1 MDDVRK
7 MNNFNNK
14 LYQDLFNRYKEV
26 FTQNIV
32 NGIPN
37 KSSSKIQV
45 EVNEIW
51 REKIKRGAKES
62 VCMDAFKSEMI
73 KLKTLLDK
81 KKRGGIQHFFG
92 DKPKSKAKTVDAR
105 ANLEQDEN
113 KNKTDKEEETVDS
126 SDIPS
131 VTIDDEPEAGTT
143 ENKPADKEEE
153 ESSKEIPCPA
163 QTKLK
168 KEIEVKEKL
177 LKNLIESRN
186 LGILDEESA
195 TTISRRIKVVSEEKL
210 KLERGLKRKKTLQKA
225 TIKFRRLEKEK
236 KKKIQRDFPEIAA
249 SIKLKV
255 LDQPGRPTLD
265 IDQPEMM
272 NDILH
277 IATIGAACSDKRRE
291 DLFRSIKT
299 LDDLHRELQKMGY
312 RISR

>member
-1 MDDVRK
+1 

-113 KNKTDKEEETVDS
+113 KNKTDKEEET
-126 SDIPS
+126 DIPS